1 MSKRKFVILFL
12 LAVLC
17 CVLVTSAAD
26 EFILS
31 NAANVLE
38 GNTTVKLTIPSYYTV
53 QIPAE
58 LPITYGAENTS
69 MALGVSSM
77 FIGSTKALQIA
88 PESAEGALLQT
99 GGSGKIPYT
108 LLQDAAPFEG
118 VTFTELGEKNINV
131 NIALDDW
138 YSAAAGEYTGTVTF
152 LVSVVNQQ
160 EAAK

>member
-1 MSKRKFVILFL
+1 MSKRKLIILCL

-58 LPITYGAENTS
+58 LPISYGVEATS
-69 MALGVSSM
+69 LTIGVSSM
-77 FIGSTKALQIA
+77 RIGSNKALKIETEA
-88 PESAEGALLQT
+88 PDGVLLQT
-99 GGSGKIPYT
+99 GGNGSIPYSFR
-108 LLQDAAPFEG
+108 DGASFFDSA
-118 VTFTELGEKNINV
+118 VFTELGEKEISIE
-131 NIALDDW
+131 IALDDW